1 MPKLYE
7 YFEFMVC
14 SILEAIYLG
23 DYRADYVFSDGKRL
37 PYLESTLGDNI
48 TLDLSEKEK
57 SVFCNN

>member
-1 MPKLYE
+1 MPRLYE

-23 DYRADYVFSDGKRL
+23 NCRTEYVFSDGMSL
-37 PYLESTLGDNI
+37 LYLESTPWENT